1 MTRFAIGVVGAGRVG
16 AVLAAAFAASGHE
29 ITAVSGRSPASQTR
43 IETLLPGVPV
53 GTPED
58 VAASADVV
66 VLAVPDD
73 VLEHTARRLAANGS
87 IGPGQLVVHTS
98 GRHGSEVL
106 SSAADAGAQV
116 LAMHPALT
124 FTGTDVDV
132 DRLPKTI
139 FALTGAA
146 SVRDVGESLV
156 ASLGGSPVWLTE
168 DQRVLYHAALAHGAN
183 HLVTLVT
190 QTQSMLRSV
199 GIADSSEVLRPL
211 LSAALDNALAYGDA
225 ALTGPVARGDVAT
238 VEAHVDALDDG
249 PEPIRD
255 AYVSMARAT
264 TEQAVASGRLEA
276 EQGRDLKRVL
286 AEADWD
292 SMARIAAGIR

>member
-1 MTRFAIGVVGAGRVG
+1 MTRFSIGVVGAGRVG

-53 GTPED
+53 RVPED
-58 VAASADVV
+58 VAAGADVV
-66 VLAVPDD
+66 FLAVPDD
-73 VLEHTARRLAANGS
+73 VLEQTAERLTASGV
-87 IGPGQLVVHTS
+87 IGVGQLVVHTS
-98 GRHGSEVL
+98 GLHGAGALAVA
-106 SSAADAGAQV
+106 SAAGAQV
-116 LAMHPALT
+116 LAMHPAMT

-132 DRLPKTI
+132 DRLPSTM
-139 FALTGAA
+139 FALTGDE
-146 SVRDVGESLV
+146 SVREAGEALV
-156 ASLGGSPVWLTE
+156 SGLGGSPIWLGE

-183 HLVTLVT
+183 HLVTLVA
-190 QTQSMLRSV
+190 QAQSILRST
-199 GIADSSEVLRPL
+199 GIGDASGVLRPL

-225 ALTGPVARGDVAT
+225 ALTGPVVRGDVAT

-264 TEQAVASGRLEA
+264 TEQAVASGTLPSER
-276 EQGRDLKRVL
+276 GRDLKRVL

-292 SMARIAAGIR
+292 SLARIAAGIR